1 MNCVCAEPCR
11 LGGDPDVAGQR
22 DAEPSA
28 VGGTVDRRDHRLPK
42 TVYPRGQVCDAF
54 LPAHARPR
62 ELRAAARLCWVRV
75 GEVKTRAE
83 SPPRPGDHHD
93 PAVVVGADA
102 IKRGVQLLDYLV
114 VQRVELLGPVERQ
127 HRDVG
132 TRKGQFQV
140 RHAPHAIPRCATR

>member
-1 MNCVCAEPCR
+1 MNCVQNRADVEREP
-11 LGGDPDVAGQR
+11 DIAGQR
-22 DAEPSA
+22 DAEASA

-42 TVYPRGQVCDAF
+42 TVYPRGEVGDAL

-62 ELRAAARLCWVRV
+62 ELRAAARLRRVRV
-75 GEVKTRAE
+75 GQVQARAE

-93 PAVVVGADA
+93 PAVVVGADGV
-102 IKRGVQLLDYLV
+102 KSGVQLLDDLV

-132 TRKGQFQV
+132 TRVGQFQV
-140 RHAPHAIPRCATR
+140 RHAPHANPRCATR